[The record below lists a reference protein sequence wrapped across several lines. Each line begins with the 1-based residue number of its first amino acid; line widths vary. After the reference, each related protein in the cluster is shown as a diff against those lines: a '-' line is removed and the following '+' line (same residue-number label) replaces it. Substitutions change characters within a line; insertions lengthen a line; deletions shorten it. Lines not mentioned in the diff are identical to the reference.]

1 MVFGDGASGHKGET
15 FMNGISAF
23 ILIKETPESS
33 LAPYI
38 MWGHSKKTDFY
49 EVRSGFSPDT
59 KSASTLILDFLAS
72 RSVRNKVLLFI
83 NHQVYGI
90 LLNNS
95 NRLRQEGIRGLL
107 KNLKQNLYS

>member
-59 KSASTLILDFLAS
+59 KI
-72 RSVRNKVLLFI
+72 I
-83 NHQVYGI
+83 
-90 LLNNS
+90 
-95 NRLRQEGIRGLL
+95 L
-107 KNLKQNLYS
+107 KNIFDEIVKRIPTTGRGRDEVATASSQAD